1 MARLLIRRSLNSNSA
16 VRVLSH
22 HDSRVYKIQ
31 RINVAPTICGS
42 DLRSIQY
49 VHIRTGSHTRTGSH
63 VYRSRGIQE
72 MTSRDVSSILP

>member
-1 MARLLIRRSLNSNSA
+1 MGRLLIRRSLNSNSA

-31 RINVAPTICGS
+31 RINVTPTICGS

-49 VHIRTGSHTRTGSH
+49 VHTRTGSH